1 MDSSYDSVTNQSG
14 IYAGKEGFDIT
25 VGDNTDLK
33 GGIIDSKAEA
43 DKNKI
48 STGTLTFEDIHN
60 KAEYEADNK
69 GFGIDTSKDAKKE
82 NAGITPNLGMSV
94 ADKSESDTKA
104 TIAEGE
110 IEIRDK
116 ENQKQDITELNR
128 DTKNSLNK
136 LEEIFDRNTVAEKQE
151 FASLFQEVAHSAIGD
166 LTGKISAEE
175 KAFLNV
181 FVDGMISSWS
191 NGDFL
196 AGASGTA
203 LVESMQST
211 LNNIKDPALR
221 QIAAGLLGAA
231 ISQALTGKG
240 QAGASSAIST
250 EKYNELKHQQVE
262 NKMDLVDKII
272 SDNRLTKK
280 EKEAKIK
287 IVEEVSKTIEQSQ
300 QDVLEEHG
308 YKHWSEVPSNQ
319 IDSLMQESDKLVQ
332 QQNGFNYLKSIG
344 VNATTTIADLPLD
357 MAGKAKILNLGIW
370 TSGSVLINLN
380 KDAKEYSGVD
390 FIIASGIDVAA
401 PIMSSIAGSIVGA
414 GEAVIEN
421 DKNPIK
427 TISKIVVG
435 GITFGVASDF
445 VADWMKKEYANTC
458 LLYTSDAADD

>member
-151 FASLFQEVAHSAIGD
+151 FASLFQEVAHSAIGN
-166 LTGKISAEE
+166 LTGKISA
-175 KAFLNV
+175 
-181 FVDGMISSWS
+181 W
-191 NGDFL
+191 
-196 AGASGTA
+196 
-203 LVESMQST
+203 
-211 LNNIKDPALR
+211 R
-221 QIAAGLLGAA
+221 
-231 ISQALTGKG
+231 
-240 QAGASSAIST
+240 
-250 EKYNELKHQQVE
+250 
-262 NKMDLVDKII
+262 
-272 SDNRLTKK
+272 
-280 EKEAKIK
+280 
-287 IVEEVSKTIEQSQ
+287 
-300 QDVLEEHG
+300 
-308 YKHWSEVPSNQ
+308 
-319 IDSLMQESDKLVQ
+319 
-332 QQNGFNYLKSIG
+332 
-344 VNATTTIADLPLD
+344 
-357 MAGKAKILNLGIW
+357 
-370 TSGSVLINLN
+370 
-380 KDAKEYSGVD
+380 
-390 FIIASGIDVAA
+390 
-401 PIMSSIAGSIVGA
+401 
-414 GEAVIEN
+414 
-421 DKNPIK
+421 
-427 TISKIVVG
+427 
-435 GITFGVASDF
+435 
-445 VADWMKKEYANTC
+445 
-458 LLYTSDAADD
+458 